1 MPGGHSVVAGVPP
14 RLEWS
19 GLLPRRPPSGDT
31 VLRRIGSLGLR
42 GFRARV
48 GRVASAPV
56 AQLLVGD
63 SNSGEGAGTDRGRLG
78 CVGEQLVR
86 GHCAGVLR
94 QHGRSTES
102 QQRLREG
109 PTTQSSAPNTR
120 VALREVG
127 LRADHIAGLQNRD
140 NAPLF
145 FSLFPQALRSPTVVP
160 EQIKALLLDLEGAW
174 TSKNWMG
181 KLGHCLSGVCWPA
194 LGARTAPGREG
205 TSPSVPGPT

>member
-56 AQLLVGD
+56 ARLLVGD

-78 CVGEQLVR
+78 CVGEQLVG
-86 GHCAGVLR
+86 GHRAGVLR
-94 QHGRSTES
+94 GNMAVVQSLNRGSAKD
-102 QQRLREG
+102 
-109 PTTQSSAPNTR
+109 QSSAPNTR

-127 LRADHIAGLQNRD
+127 GL
-140 NAPLF
+140 
-145 FSLFPQALRSPTVVP
+145 
-160 EQIKALLLDLEGAW
+160 
-174 TSKNWMG
+174 
-181 KLGHCLSGVCWPA
+181 
-194 LGARTAPGREG
+194 APG
-205 TSPSVPGPT
+205 GPYRGAAEQR